1 MSPALAIAAPI
12 FGVAIGAY
20 LAGKRAKAGPLYHGA
35 LVAAGYV
42 VLEGIGFVPTPFAV
56 AENALADSVAIILSD
71 LTLLVVGALSGLLA
85 RGASSSS
92 SDTDRGR

>member
-1 MSPALAIAAPI
+1 M
-12 FGVAIGAY
+12 
-20 LAGKRAKAGPLYHGA
+20 AGKRAKAGAMYHGA

-56 AENALADSVAIILSD
+56 ADNALADSVAIILSD
-71 LTLLVVGALSGLLA
+71 VTLLVVGALAGLLA
-85 RGASSSS
+85 RGGSSSS